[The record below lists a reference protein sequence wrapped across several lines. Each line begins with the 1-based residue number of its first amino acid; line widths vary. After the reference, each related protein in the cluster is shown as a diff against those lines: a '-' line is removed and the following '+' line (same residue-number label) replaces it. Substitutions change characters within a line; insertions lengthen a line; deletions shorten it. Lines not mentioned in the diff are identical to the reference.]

1 MSVLKVTLRI
11 IGVVQFVF
19 GVMFILVPGVYA
31 SAVGLQVAPR
41 WAYWLFA
48 MMGARFLGF
57 GYGMFV
63 AARSPARHWHWI
75 AAMIPIQAIDWI
87 ATLFY
92 LFTGAV
98 TLAQV
103 TTAAF
108 LPILF
113 IVVLVSRFPAGKER
127 IGDMQ

>member
-1 MSVLKVTLRI
+1 MSVLKVALRI

-41 WAYWLFA
+41 WVYWLFA

-63 AARSPARHWHWI
+63 AARSPTQHWHWI

-127 IGDMQ
+127 IGDTQ